1 MHGYH
6 LTRTVLRAFFVLT
19 LTIIMLALPRL
30 SGTARADEPPPI
42 PLQPLI
48 DQAAPGDILMLEEPS
63 YSGPAVIDKP
73 LSLISKSGRI
83 VNESDS
89 PALTITADGVTTEG
103 LTIVQLYR
111 NATVPAVLLESDD
124 NRLRQLTIKTLG
136 AGIQLRKADGNLLQ
150 DHVIVGGRMAGRN
163 PSTVLRG
170 NGIDLYES
178 SRNTIAGN
186 RIDLMQDG
194 IYVEGGSSSTV
205 RDNLVVRSR
214 YGYHFMFTEK
224 LLLRENKGVSN
235 VTGAMVMSV
244 SDAEV
249 IGNSFE
255 KQSSNV
261 NSQGLLLYD
270 VRQSRVKDNTVQGN
284 RVGLFVQQSEGNW
297 LTDNEIN
304 GNFIGLQLLDSSGNL
319 LTGNTFQANV
329 VPAQSVGSSDNT
341 ADRNY
346 WDSAKVLDVNG
357 DGFSDL
363 PYEVNPFFVQVTESV
378 PAFQLLFHSP
388 GMPVLEELFHTGSED
403 WLKDKSPLLQPG
415 SKVKESAAGAADNG
429 IAVVSVLLLAVSL
442 LSIITF
448 RRIKR

>member
-1 MHGYH
+1 MQGYQ
-6 LTRTVLRAFFVLT
+6 LKRTVLRAFFMLTVL
-19 LTIIMLALPRL
+19 ILALPRL
-30 SGTARADEPPPI
+30 PGTARAEEPPPI

-48 DQAAPGDILMLEEPS
+48 DQAAPGDVLKLEEPS

-73 LSLISKSGRI
+73 LTLVSKSGRI
-83 VNESDS
+83 VNESS
-89 PALTITADGVTTEG
+89 GPALTITADGVTAEG
-103 LTIVQLYR
+103 LMIVQLYR
-111 NATVPAVLLESDD
+111 NASVPAVLVESDD
-124 NRLRQLTIKTLG
+124 NRLRRLTIKTLG
-136 AGIQLRKADGNLLQ
+136 AGIQLREADGNLLQ
-150 DHVIVGGRMAGRN
+150 DLVVVGGRMAGRN

-224 LLLRENKGVSN
+224 LLLRGNKGVSN

-249 IGNSFE
+249 LNNTLE

-270 VRQSRVKDNTVQGN
+270 VRQSRVEGNTVQGN
-284 RVGLFVQQSEGNW
+284 RVGLFVQQSEGNR
-297 LTDNEIN
+297 LADNEIA
-304 GNFIGLQLLDSSGNL
+304 GNFIGLQLLDSSGNRL
-319 LTGNTFQANV
+319 AGNTFQANV
-329 VPAQSVGSSDNT
+329 VPAQSAGSSDNT
-341 ADRNY
+341 ADGNF
-346 WDSAKVLDVNG
+346 WDSASVLDVNG

-363 PYEVNPFFVQVTESV
+363 PYEVNPFFLQVTESV

-388 GMPVLEELFHTGSED
+388 GMPVLEELFHTDTGD
-403 WLKDKSPLLQPG
+403 WLKDAAPLLQPA
-415 SKVKESAAGAADNG
+415 SKVQEAAGAADGG
-429 IAVVSVLLLAVSL
+429 IAAVSSLLLAVSL
-442 LSIITF
+442 FSIITF
-448 RRIKR
+448 RGIKR